1 MNARN
6 ILTVFA
12 KELRDTLRDRRA
24 LVSMFLVPTLLIPM
38 LTLGFGALSVKVVK
52 KARQEIPSVMIIG
65 GEDSPALRQT
75 LENQIGLKIVPTAP
89 DYAERISQKKLR
101 AAVGIPPGFDE
112 ALRTGSRSTVRIYT
126 HDGEMRSGFA
136 TNALERTLREY
147 REKIVRERLTS
158 QSLLPEFIQPFD
170 LKRENVAPPEK
181 VGGNA
186 FGGLIPY
193 ILIILCFTGAMYP
206 AIDLTA
212 GEKERGTLETILC
225 SPAARGEIVMG
236 KFLVV
241 LASSLATVACSIG
254 SMGVTAL
261 VMGAG
266 WLRSAVGVS
275 VGAGLTL
282 PTLSA
287 PGVLSVLLLVL
298 PLAVLF
304 SALLMTVALFAKSHK
319 EAQTY
324 VSPLLIVVI
333 LPAVAAVL
341 PGIELNATLS
351 LIPILNIALVSKD
364 LVAGTFPLLP
374 LTLIFLST
382 SVYAAA
388 ALAFA
393 VRMFNR
399 EDVLFRS

>member
-24 LVSMFLVPTLLIPM
+24 IISMFLVPTVLIPA
-38 LTLGFGALSVKVVK
+38 LTFGFGAVSMKVVK
-52 KARQEIPSVMIIG
+52 KAKQETPSVMILG
-65 GEDSPALRQT
+65 GEDSPLLRKA
-75 LENQIGLKIVPTAP
+75 LENQSGLKIVPSTT

-101 AAVGIPPGFDE
+101 AAVEIPPGFD
-112 ALRTGSRSTVRIYT
+112 ATLRAGTRSTVKIYT

-136 TNALERTLREY
+136 TAALERALRDY
-147 REKIVRERLTS
+147 REQIVKARLS
-158 QSLLPEFIQPFD
+158 DRGLPADFITPFD
-170 LKRENVAPPEK
+170 LKRQNVAPPEK

-186 FGGLIPY
+186 FGGMVPY

-212 GEKERGTLETILC
+212 GEKERGTMETILC
-225 SPAARGEIVMG
+225 SPVARSELVLG

-241 LASSLATVACSIG
+241 LTASLTTVACSVG
-254 SMGVTAL
+254 SMGLTAL
-261 VMGAG
+261 IGGG
-266 WLRSAVGVS
+266 WLRGSIGAGAGVALPTVS
-275 VGAGLTL
+275 V
-282 PTLSA
+282 
-287 PGVLSVLLLVL
+287 PGVLSVIVLVF

-304 SALLMTVALFAKSHK
+304 AALLMTISLFAKSYK

-324 VSPLLIVVI
+324 VSPLLIIVM

-341 PGIELNATLS
+341 PGIELTPTLS
-351 LIPILNIALVSKD
+351 LIPILNIALVSKE
-364 LVAGTFPLLP
+364 LVAGSFPLLP

-388 ALAFA
+388 ALALA

-399 EDVLFRS
+399 EDVIFRA